1 MPDLYFKQALRNIA
15 LNLLSLTR
23 FFLVSCSIVLLFY
36 CTFFITV
43 IIITDSG
50 KFKSSKSSNIPCLLL
65 KHDSLK
71 IFNMLCRNMR
81 VSLHN

>member
-23 FFLVSCSIVLLFY
+23 FFFVSCSIVLLFLLY
-36 CTFFITV
+36 FFYNNH
-43 IIITDSG
+43 S
-50 KFKSSKSSNIPCLLL
+50 KFKPLKSSNIPCRLF

-71 IFNMLCRNMR
+71 ISNMLCR
-81 VSLHN
+81 SYESEFA